1 MRLDYSSILKEFVR
15 MCERFTRKRSQR
27 FDDYSDMHNGG
38 QNLHNY
44 AWRGIDHSS
53 LSLLGNFLCGVLGPY
68 LRD

>member
-1 MRLDYSSILKEFVR
+1 